1 MTGDTFLVLL
11 KKYDHEPR
19 MLRYL
24 LRRMDEHRRL
34 VFQSQEARDECRKL
48 YLFLTA
54 ELSQLHP

>member
-1 MTGDTFLVLL
+1 
-11 KKYDHEPR
+11 
-19 MLRYL
+19 
-24 LRRMDEHRRL
+24 